1 MSNEPTPMNINIP
14 NNPRVL
20 GKRKGGVS
28 SYNRAKKRRDLSMVA
43 DVERITTDKVT
54 IRLPRAIIKELKTVN
69 AISSERRIEYAGKN
83 NFDTSKSN
91 YPQVKFNVP
100 NRYTCYERAHILGEI
115 IEHIKNYYIM

>member
-28 SYNRAKKRRDLSMVA
+28 SYNRANKRRDLSMVA

-54 IRLPRAIIKELKTVN
+54 IDCHEPSLKN
-69 AISSERRIEYAGKN
+69 
-83 NFDTSKSN
+83 SK
-91 YPQVKFNVP
+91 
-100 NRYTCYERAHILGEI
+100 L
-115 IEHIKNYYIM
+115 